1 MGRGEGGHHGGGKG
15 IMGEGR
21 EGIMGTMLFIGIV
34 YNMLLHYRKAFCH

>member
-34 YNMLLHYRKAFCH
+34 CSIIVRHSVIK